1 MQIEAVDDFDEK
13 YENVVHPN
21 ETRFEKY
28 KRKTKEFMEDL
39 KDRAINN
46 FEHLKSRFGYGNN
59 GNNENNENQTE
70 EVIKVEKMD

>member
-1 MQIEAVDDFDEK
+1 MQIEDVDDFDEK

-46 FEHLKSRFGYGNN
+46 FEHLKARFGY
-59 GNNENNENQTE
+59 GNNENNENQAE